1 MSKANWSELLPK
13 PIDVLADEDML
24 MCAIPLC
31 QVAGKSSK
39 TASGLVGYEELPP
52 LLGTS
57 VASVLRWELTLL
69 TMIDYLVIKE
79 YLRLGYECDY
89 VGVVPVPKWV
99 SNRKGGLSPKRRI
112 LPSLTVVSSNPIPIP
127 VLVVCVG
134 LYLRLCLARGAYA
147 SAIQADPVAFNGIY
161 PDLTSGLTPLTV
173 AELREG
179 VQAREARPE
188 ELALT
193 WLRAYPPT
201 LPRIAAEYASLYPLL
216 IRRHNPE

>member
-1 MSKANWSELLPK
+1 MSKANWSDLLPK

-31 QVAGKSSK
+31 QVAGKSNK
-39 TASGLVGYEELPP
+39 AAKGLAGYEELHP
-52 LLGTS
+52 LLGVS
-57 VASVLRWELTLL
+57 VASFLRWELTLL
-69 TMIDYLVIKE
+69 TMIDYLVIKD
-79 YLRLGYECDY
+79 YLSLGYECDY
-89 VGVVPVPKWV
+89 VGVVPVPKWI

-112 LPSLTVVSSNPIPIP
+112 LPPLTAVSSNPIPIT
-127 VLVVCVG
+127 VLVVCLG
-134 LYLRLCLARGAYA
+134 LYLRLCLARETYA
-147 SAIQADPVAFNGIY
+147 PAIQSAPIEFNGIY
-161 PDLTSGLTPLTV
+161 PELPSGLTPLTV

-179 VQAREARPE
+179 VQSREARPE